1 MQHLLTFISENKE
14 ENKQRDCLSPRV
26 VSPCCIAVPRLGQM
40 WGIPPW
46 CFLHHEPPGWLVQF
60 HINAGV
66 HNLVIRQQFQNS
78 TSLSLVYIKSNLT
91 STYLSQVGG
100 TMECKRDEAQLH
112 IRACTAFLFPKT
124 VLILAITGKK
134 GQQVHKQ
141 GKCIRL
147 HDKLFTK
154 LQFNEQGSA
163 EQHELH
169 IYSKTSD

>member
-1 MQHLLTFISENKE
+1 MDRSKYSLFQTSTEAELEWVWSKGASPYKQYFHLHIPNVPWCQKPWEDSEMWHLSVYEEFASMQHLLTFISENKE

-26 VSPCCIAVPRLGQM
+26 VSPCCIAVPRLGEM

-46 CFLHHEPPGWLVQF
+46 CFLHHEPPGWLVQS

-100 TMECKRDEAQLH
+100 TMECKRDEA
-112 IRACTAFLFPKT
+112 
-124 VLILAITGKK
+124 
-134 GQQVHKQ
+134 
-141 GKCIRL
+141 
-147 HDKLFTK
+147 
-154 LQFNEQGSA
+154 
-163 EQHELH
+163 
-169 IYSKTSD
+169 